1 MARTMRALMAA
12 AALTASLAMVETG
25 AAGAALACAS
35 VPVIA
40 HRGETS
46 ASTENTTK
54 AVRAAWADGAGAEVD
69 LRTTGT
75 GRVILMHDATVT
87 RTTNGTGRV
96 AELSARKIRTFRTRD
111 GQQVPFAGATLR
123 RLRDTP
129 GARIVLDLKALTGP
143 AQDMLAARI
152 ANLGIADRVSA
163 ISFYPD
169 LLAGFRR
176 RNPGV
181 DTMFIDSRLPT
192 VTRAASY
199 GGVAVYGHLITP
211 QWASSMRARNVPFSL
226 RMANDRSAWNA
237 AGSYAVDFAITD
249 RAGAMRAHCS

>member
-1 MARTMRALMAA
+1 MRALMAA
-12 AALTASLAMVETG
+12 AVLTASLAMVDTG
-25 AAGAALACAS
+25 AAEAALACAS
-35 VPVIA
+35 VPVVA

-46 ASTENTTK
+46 RGTENTTK
-54 AVRAAWADGAGAEVD
+54 AVLAAWANGAGAEVD
-69 LRTTGT
+69 LRTTRT
-75 GRVILMHDATVT
+75 GRVMLMHDATVT
-87 RTTNGTGRV
+87 RTTNGAGRV
-96 AELSARKIRTFRTRD
+96 AELSARKIRTFRTND

-143 AQDMLAARI
+143 AQDMLATRI
-152 ANLGIADRVSA
+152 ANLGIANRVSA
-163 ISFYPD
+163 ISFYPA
-169 LLAGFRR
+169 LLAGFRK

-211 QWASSMRARNVPFSL
+211 QWASAMRARKVPFSL

-237 AGSYAVDFAITD
+237 AGSYAVEFAITD
-249 RAGAMRAHCS
+249 RADAMRAHCA